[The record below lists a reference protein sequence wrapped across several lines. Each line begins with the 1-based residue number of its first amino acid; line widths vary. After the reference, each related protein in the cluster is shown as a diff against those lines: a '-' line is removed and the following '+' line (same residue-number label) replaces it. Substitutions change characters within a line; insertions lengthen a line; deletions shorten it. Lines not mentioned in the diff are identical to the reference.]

1 MKDFSECLMEH
12 SIPRSERTLLMN
24 TKKKKVTDTR
34 KKRKGIEWHSI
45 PKSEHTTFMDTKTG
59 KSVP

>member
-1 MKDFSECLMEH
+1 MEH
-12 SIPRSERTLLMN
+12 SIPRSERTLLVN

-45 PKSEHTTFMDTKTG
+45 PKSEHTTLMDTKTG